1 MDLGDSN
8 RMTRS
13 GLSIGEVFRESFD
26 LYKSNPSIIIP
37 SLFPVFWVFIAPF
50 IGLAGP
56 LALFSFGLGFAS
68 LIMRMVVFFLIYF
81 VLFILAEGMTVEMI
95 KEAYEG
101 RSALIGRALQSVSQK
116 ISPLVIASISVA
128 ILISIGYVIF
138 VLPGLILTFVLWFV
152 PQAIMLEKEGAIGSL
167 RRSFEFVRDNF
178 LDALIIV
185 LVSIGLY
192 VVLSAIPFI
201 GWILLLTAMPYCICL
216 TTLLYVERA

>member
-1 MDLGDSN
+1 
-8 RMTRS
+8 MTKS

-68 LIMRMVVFFLIYF
+68 LIMRMVVFSLIYF

-95 KEAYEG
+95 KEAYAG
-101 RSALIGRALQSVSQK
+101 HSASLRGALDRVLLRIG
-116 ISPLVIASISVA
+116 PLVLASVLVA
-128 ILISIGYVIF
+128 VLFSIGYMIF
-138 VLPGLILTFVLWFV
+138 VLPGLILTFLFWFV
-152 PQAIMLEKEGAIGSL
+152 PQAIILEDEGAIGAL

-192 VVLSAIPFI
+192 VILSAIPYI
-201 GWILLLTAMPYCICL
+201 GWIVLLAATPYYICL
-216 TTLLYVERA
+216 STLLYIERA